1 MSHNWTDAERLAA
14 EVLASGSDEALRD
27 LLTELDKGPP
37 AWSPRPKRSLR
48 NRIAAFRPARF
59 RPTRFLDGAV
69 DGGAVLA
76 ALIAIGIGSRPLVTP
91 IAEARPAISEAIAQ
105 IDLSGAFRTEES
117 PPSVAVTAAERPVT
131 AREPISL
138 LARDLEATVGRYE
151 AVATMY
157 AQRKLPCEQL
167 RRTYLEVE
175 DGWTR
180 YSVARGRTYGGDVPE
195 HLAAWD
201 AALYEAVRGVDR
213 DFNVSG
219 CNRP

>member
-1 MSHNWTDAERLAA
+1 MTENWTDAERLAA
-14 EVLASGSDEALRD
+14 EVLASGSEDALRD

-37 AWSPRPKRSLR
+37 SWSPRPKRSLR
-48 NRIAAFRPARF
+48 SRLRGFRPGRL
-59 RPTRFLDGAV
+59 LDGAV
-69 DGGAVLA
+69 DGGAILA
-76 ALIAIGIGSRPLVTP
+76 ALVAIGIGSRPLVAP
-91 IAEARPAISEAIAQ
+91 IAEARPAIGEAIGQ
-105 IDLSGAFRTEES
+105 IDLSGAFRTEEG
-117 PPSVAVTAAERPVT
+117 PASVTVTAAERPVT

-157 AQRKLPCEQL
+157 AQRKLPCDQL

-180 YSVARGRTYGGDVPE
+180 YSIARGRAYGGTVPE
-195 HLAAWD
+195 QLAAWD